1 MSFLTDIWC
10 CVIRDLLNSVMLTV
24 KESAAEVKIAASAV
38 RDVVQQG
45 NGMTEK
51 QLAQHL
57 QQSMYSTCI
66 FVIRTS

>member
-1 MSFLTDIWC
+1 MAHVC
-10 CVIRDLLNSVMLTV
+10 CLIRDLLNSVMLTV

-45 NGMTEK
+45 SDMTEK

-57 QQSMYSTCI
+57 QQSMYSTFC
-66 FVIRTS
+66 RQYSYLE

>member
-1 MSFLTDIWC
+1 
-10 CVIRDLLNSVMLTV
+10 MLTV

-57 QQSMYSTCI
+57 QQSMYYTCSS
-66 FVIRTS
+66 FLPAEMYFCHTNQLRCAL